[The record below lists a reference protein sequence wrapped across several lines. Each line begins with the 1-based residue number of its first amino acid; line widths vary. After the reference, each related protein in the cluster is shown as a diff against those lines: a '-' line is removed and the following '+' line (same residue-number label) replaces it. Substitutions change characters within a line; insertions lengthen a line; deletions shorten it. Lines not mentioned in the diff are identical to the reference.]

1 MNLGELREKIDG
13 INEEIILLFSK
24 RLEITKEIA
33 KVKEASKLPCDDP
46 IRDAQQLMTL
56 HELALK
62 HGLSPSVMEEIFN
75 LFVDYSKMVMKKE
88 MRDAEKNRLPG
99 N

>member
-1 MNLGELREKIDG
+1 MNLGELREKIDL

-33 KVKEASKLPCDDP
+33 KVKKANQLPCDDP
-46 IRDAQQLMTL
+46 IRETQQLKAL

-62 HGLSPSVMEEIFN
+62 HSLSPSVMEEIFN
-75 LFVDYSKMVMKKE
+75 LFVDYSKMVMKKQMHYKQE
-88 MRDAEKNRLPG
+88 IDN
-99 N
+99 

>member
-1 MNLGELREKIDG
+1 MNLEELRKEIDR
-13 INEEIILLFSK
+13 INEQIVLLFAK
-24 RLEITKEIA
+24 RLEMVKKVA
-33 KVKEASKLPCDDP
+33 KVKQEKKLPCDDP
-46 IRDAQQLMTL
+46 VREAQQLMVL

-62 HGLSPSVMEEIFN
+62 NGLSPSVVEEIFN

-88 MRDAEKNRLPG
+88 MLHGEDNRLSG